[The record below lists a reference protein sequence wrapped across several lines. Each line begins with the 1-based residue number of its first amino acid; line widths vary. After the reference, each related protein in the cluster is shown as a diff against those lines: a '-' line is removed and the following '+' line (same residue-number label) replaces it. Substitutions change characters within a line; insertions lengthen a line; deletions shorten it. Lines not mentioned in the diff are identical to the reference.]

1 MRIDHVV
8 GVGDERVPFVV
19 LRHRNRPGMQFFSG
33 VVGPVSFTLEDVG
46 VRIVG
51 FLDFAHDNR
60 LEFATGVFKVV
71 IRLVALSVLSHVV

>member
-33 VVGPVSFTLEDVG
+33 VVGLVSFTLEDVG
-46 VRIVG
+46 VCIIG

-60 LEFATGVFKVV
+60 LEFATGVFQIV
-71 IRLVALSVLSHVV
+71 IRLVVLSVMNHVA